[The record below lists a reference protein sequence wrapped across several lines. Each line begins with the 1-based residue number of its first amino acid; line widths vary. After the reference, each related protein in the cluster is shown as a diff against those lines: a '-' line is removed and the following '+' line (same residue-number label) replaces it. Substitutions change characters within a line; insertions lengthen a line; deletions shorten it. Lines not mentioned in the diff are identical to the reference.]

1 MTAPRANLAVDGPR
15 LWDSLM
21 EMARI
26 GPGIAGG
33 NNRQALTDAD
43 AQARHLFARWCEG
56 LGMTLATDRIGNMFA
71 LRPGT
76 QPGLDPVCLGSHLD
90 TQPTGGKYD
99 GVLGV
104 LAALEAV
111 RVMEERGLATRR
123 PILVANW
130 TNEEGTR
137 FTPPIMGSSVFA
149 GRHALEEVV
158 ESRDAAGRRL
168 GDELTR
174 IGWQGEAAPGAQPM
188 HCYLELHI
196 EQGPILEAE
205 GLEIGVVTHGQGT
218 RWIEGRITGRDAH
231 TGSTP
236 MGMRRD
242 AARGLARLIDLAH
255 DIAVAHA
262 PNAVG
267 TIAHVD
273 VHPNSRN
280 VIPGEVVFTADFR
293 SHLPEVL
300 AAMQARFEAEAPAA
314 CAALDLGFA
323 SRITGAYDPPEFDP
337 RLVGEIR
344 AAADRLGYGWRDM
357 VSGAGHDAS
366 VLNTVVPSA
375 MVMCPCIGGLSHNE
389 AETITPAWAEAGA
402 TVLLHAAVALA
413 GEPG

>member
-1 MTAPRANLAVDGPR
+1 MTAPRANLAVDGAR
-15 LWDSLM
+15 LWESLM
-21 EMARI
+21 EMATI
-26 GPGIAGG
+26 GPGVAGG
-33 NNRQALTDAD
+33 NNRQTLTDAD
-43 AQARHLFARWCEG
+43 GEARRLFARWCEA

-76 QPGLDPVCLGSHLD
+76 EPGLDPVCLGSHLD

-111 RVMEERGLATRR
+111 RAMDEHGIATRR
-123 PILVANW
+123 PILIANW

-149 GRHALEEVV
+149 GRYTLEEVCD
-158 ESRDAAGRRL
+158 SRDAAGLRL
-168 GDELTR
+168 GDELAR
-174 IGWQGEAAPGAQPM
+174 IGWQGEAEPGRQPM

-205 GLEIGVVTHGQGT
+205 GREIGVVTHGQGT
-218 RWIEGRITGRDAH
+218 RWIEGRIAGRDAH

-255 DIAVAHA
+255 DIATAHA

-267 TIAHVD
+267 TIARID
-273 VHPNSRN
+273 VRPNSTN

-293 SHLPEVL
+293 SHLPDVL
-300 AAMQARFEAEAPAA
+300 QGMQARFEAEAPAA
-314 CAALDLGFA
+314 CAALGLGFE
-323 SRITGAYDPPEFDP
+323 SRVTGAYDPPEFDP

-344 AAADRLGYGWRDM
+344 AAADRLGYRWRDM

-366 VLNTVVPSA
+366 VLNEVVPSA
-375 MVMCPCIGGLSHNE
+375 MIMCPCVGGLSHNE
-389 AETITPAWAEAGA
+389 AEEITPAWAEAGA
-402 TVLLHAAVALA
+402 NVLLHAALALA
-413 GEPG
+413 GEPC